1 MKKLNP
7 KKAKMHLEKLR
18 QLIAARRSPFSHM
31 NEEEAIKE
39 IRKTRER
46 LWEEKLAGHRS

>member
-1 MKKLNP
+1 MKKPNI

-18 QLIAARRSPFSHM
+18 HLISTRKSPFSHM
-31 NEEEAIKE
+31 SEEEAIKE
-39 IRKTRER
+39 IRKTREK